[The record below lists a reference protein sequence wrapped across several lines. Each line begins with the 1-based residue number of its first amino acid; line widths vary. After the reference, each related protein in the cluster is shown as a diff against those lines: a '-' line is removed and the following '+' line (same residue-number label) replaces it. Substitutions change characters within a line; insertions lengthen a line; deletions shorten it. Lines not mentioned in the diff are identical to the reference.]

1 MKVEIPPGKYVLA
14 VSGGVDSMVLLDI
27 LRQNPAIEL
36 VVAHFNHGIREDS
49 VEDEKLVVSK
59 AKEYGLS
66 IEVGKGKMGR
76 NTSEENARDKR
87 YEFLNNVKEKYQ
99 ADKIVAAH
107 HQDDLIETAFINIL
121 RGSGHRGLAAMKINP
136 EVLRPLI
143 SIKKQQLVDY
153 AKSNGIIWREDST
166 NNNELYLR
174 NYLRKNI
181 MPKLNVNDYE
191 DTVKNID
198 FVAKNTKEKDQL
210 LAKISQK
217 IVKNKLILRSK
228 YIMLPRDVRYELII
242 YWLRQQGIKEY
253 NRKIIE
259 KVDITLK
266 TALAGTKHP
275 VKQGLCIKVDIKTA
289 QFDTRD

>member
-36 VVAHFNHGIREDS
+36 VVAHFNHGIRDDS
-49 VEDEKLVVSK
+49 VEDEKLVVNK

-87 YEFLNNVKEKYQ
+87 YAFLNSVKEKYQ

-107 HQDDLIETAFINIL
+107 HQDDLIETAFINML

-143 SIKKQQLVDY
+143 SIKKQQLVEY
-153 AKSNGIIWREDST
+153 AKLNGIIWREDST

-181 MPKLNVNDYE
+181 IPKLNVKDYE
-191 DTVKNID
+191 VTIKNID
-198 FVAKNTKEKDQL
+198 FVAKSIKEKDQL

-217 IVKNKLILRSK
+217 VMKNKLILRSK
-228 YIMLPRDVRYELII
+228 FIMLPRDVRYEMII

-266 TALAGTKHP
+266 TALAGTKYP
-275 VKQGLCIKVDIKTA
+275 VKQGLWLKVDIKTA
-289 QFDTRD
+289 QFDTRV